1 MTRIVNASILALLMG
16 FIIGIGVGGF
26 VLVAGGYGMPT
37 PASVFGPSFL
47 GATRPVA
54 APGPAVTQSGQQRTT
69 GAQPRNELKL
79 VATEFKFTPNT
90 LNARVAQP
98 LKVVLENKG
107 AIEHD
112 LAFTSLTAP
121 TGAEHEAHPLAKPGQ
136 TVSLELTPEA
146 KGRYEFVC
154 TIPGHKEAGMR
165 GVLVVE

>member
-1 MTRIVNASILALLMG
+1 MARIVNASILALLMG
-16 FIIGIGVGGF
+16 FIIGVGVGGF

-47 GATRPVA
+47 GTARTAA
-54 APGPAVTQSGQQRTT
+54 APAVAQSGQQQRTT
-69 GAQPRNELKL
+69 GAQRRNELKL

-90 LNARVAQP
+90 LSAGVGQP

-112 LAFTSLTAP
+112 LAFTGLTAP

-136 TVSLELTPEA
+136 TVSLELTPDA